1 MEAAALKDWDD
12 IEYAYYGVGNTVIRK
27 EAESYV
33 STSVSGG
40 MWVDIKRE
48 QRRKAAEAARLEKE
62 RCRALLLEHRQK
74 ERTISLKRAREA
86 FVVIL
91 GIFVATMMFASVLY
105 MQAQITA
112 LNYQNNSAQRRIE
125 KLNQETAQLKEA
137 MIAAADLDQIRIEAT
152 ERLGM
157 QDAGAYQT
165 VSLKLPG
172 NDKLVSGKAYNKAY
186 ASSFDV
192 EQAKE
197 DLANYYMQLS

>member
-12 IEYAYYGVGNTVIRK
+12 IEYKYYGTNNSLVR
-27 EAESYV
+27 SYA
-33 STSVSGG
+33 SASASERG
-40 MWVDIKRE
+40 WIDIKQE
-48 QRRKAAEAARLEKE
+48 RRRMAAEAERLEKE
-62 RCRALLLEHRQK
+62 RCKSLLIEHRQK
-74 ERTISLKRAREA
+74 EHTISLKRAREA
-86 FVVIL
+86 FFVIL
-91 GIFVATMMFASVLY
+91 GICVATMMFASVLY

-112 LNYQNNSAQRRIE
+112 MNYQNNSAQRRIE
-125 KLNQETAQLKEA
+125 RIQQETAQLKEA

-157 QDAGAYQT
+157 QDPGAYQT

-186 ASSFDV
+186 ASSVDV